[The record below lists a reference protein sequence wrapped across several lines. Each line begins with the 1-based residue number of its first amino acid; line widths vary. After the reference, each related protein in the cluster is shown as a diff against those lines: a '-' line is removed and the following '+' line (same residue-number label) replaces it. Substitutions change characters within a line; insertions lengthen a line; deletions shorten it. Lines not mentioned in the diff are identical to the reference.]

1 MVMTSLCSCN
11 DCKRRQESKNTEE
24 SVGFVLVKYYWD
36 SWNNYKFF
44 QRAKHLGDYGNWM
57 DDPLEATVFTNA
69 YAEREVSNIQ
79 LICDPR
85 FQYKFVPVNVRSTK
99 VVSWKRSYIAQ
110 ANTY

>member
-1 MVMTSLCSCN
+1 MTSLCSCN
-11 DCKRRQESKNTEE
+11 DCKRRQESKNTKE
-24 SVGFVLVKYYWD
+24 SVGFVLVKYYGED
-36 SWNNYKFF
+36 NWNNYKFF
-44 QRAKHLGDYGNWM
+44 QQGKFVGDYGNWM